1 MRWIGWGIAAIA
13 PVLVGCSTFPDV
25 EDVTRKSTLTIV
37 KQIRCEARQA
47 VLDYAYH
54 YKDAANP
61 LNINYKTASI
71 AYDFKF
77 DITEINNAGADATGT
92 LPYTLG
98 VNNFFSL
105 FAEGHFDR
113 TRNTLREFRII
124 DSFEELYHTRCNDVA
139 PQPEN
144 LIYPISGEIGM
155 YDVIKKFIKLQQIN
169 NAKAGE
175 VFTFSDTLT
184 FTTFLKAGVQPTLMV
199 GSLADRFRLT
209 SANGDFNASRKDI
222 HEVVV
227 SMAGD
232 KPRAA
237 GAKASGEPAAVAAK
251 RLGAFQTN
259 SSLVATTLIQSA
271 SNPRD
276 RALLELDRQRIIQ
289 LQNRSQNLLVGP

>member
-1 MRWIGWGIAAIA
+1 
-13 PVLVGCSTFPDV
+13 
-25 EDVTRKSTLTIV
+25 
-37 KQIRCEARQA
+37 
-47 VLDYAYH
+47 
-54 YKDAANP
+54 
-61 LNINYKTASI
+61 
-71 AYDFKF
+71 
-77 DITEINNAGADATGT
+77 
-92 LPYTLG
+92 
-98 VNNFFSL
+98 VNNLFSL
-105 FAEGHFDR
+105 LADGRFDR
-113 TRNTLREFRII
+113 TRNALRTFRIV

-155 YDVIKKFIKLQQIN
+155 YEVIKNFIKLQQIN
-169 NAKAGE
+169 NTKAGE

-199 GSLADRFRLT
+199 GSLSDRFRLT
-209 SANGDFNASRKDI
+209 SANGDFSASRNDI

-237 GAKASGEPAAVAAK
+237 GAKASGESAISAAK
-251 RLGAFQTN
+251 RLGAFQSN